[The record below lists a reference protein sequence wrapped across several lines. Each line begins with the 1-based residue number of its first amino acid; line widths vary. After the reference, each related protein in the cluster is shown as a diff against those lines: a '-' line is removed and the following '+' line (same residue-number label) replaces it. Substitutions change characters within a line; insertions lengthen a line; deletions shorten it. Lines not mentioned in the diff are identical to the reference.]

1 MLGFYTVLDGAHV
14 SLCPALSSALSHK
27 ITLFNHIYFFF
38 QPKGDILE
46 QIAAQR
52 RLDVAAAKAVCT
64 VADLEAQVKA
74 ANLPTIDFA
83 TRLRSALPTCVLAEV
98 KR

>member
-1 MLGFYTVLDGAHV
+1 MTRDVPLYLCASRCLPPRLTRSH
-14 SLCPALSSALSHK
+14 SLYLPLL
-27 ITLFNHIYFFF
+27 F

-83 TRLRSALPTCVLAEV
+83 ARLRSALPTCVLAEV